1 MARFLAACSLKLH
14 RKAWA
19 AVFAVLVL
27 TSLVLGGFA
36 LATVSA
42 VTGHARVERYAGA
55 AAVVTGDQT
64 TRYTAEAL
72 GGESRSTSA
81 ELTERVRV
89 PRSVLP
95 RIAAVP
101 GVRAAVADDAFPVTM
116 SAKPAAAASG
126 RAAAE
131 PPTAPLSTISGPN
144 GSPVYGHPWQAAAL
158 APFTLREGRA
168 PVDPRQVVLDGYVA
182 DRAGVRVG
190 DEVTVQSLGGPAP
203 YRVSGIAAPDGQGD
217 RTGLGHQGAVFF
229 TEQRARQLAGHPES
243 ADAVGVLAAPGV
255 RAEQLHAGVRK
266 ALDGAEPVRSV
277 TAGQRYKEDNTAL
290 RVLTGD
296 SRGEPEFLD
305 AAPSRWGLL
314 QLLASVCGLVVM
326 IAALVVAGT
335 VAQAVH
341 QRAREMALLRAV
353 GATPGQLRAAVSRE
367 VRTVAV
373 TAAVIGAIGAE
384 PVFGLLLRLLR
395 SRDAVPAGL
404 ELPTPWW
411 LYAVPALTAGL
422 TVLVAWLAGTLA
434 CRRTSRVRPAQAM
447 GEAQAEPERPG
458 RGRTVTGLVTV
469 FLGVA
474 SAGTAVLQ
482 FGEVAAMA
490 AGTAAVTLVIG
501 CALLGPWIARGALRV
516 LAAPARRL
524 GGAGGY
530 LAAAAARANSRRLG
544 AAITP
549 IVLMVAFVAVQLSG
563 GATLDRQ
570 GGRQGMDAVRADLAV
585 TTDGPGITQETVSRI
600 GRVPGVAAASGVLHS
615 TVVLAR
621 KELGDPRLDRL
632 PVLAVSPA
640 ALPRVLD
647 PGVIEG
653 DTAKL
658 GRGTVAVGKDRA
670 RSLGLGIGSVVTLRY
685 GDGANV
691 SLRVAAVYE
700 RSLGLGDFLF
710 APEELAPHMSAP
722 LHSRVLLSLDS
733 PTRRGRGTG
742 PGTSTGTST
751 GARHETD
758 GRSGVDAPSGAH
770 DRSESVRA
778 EVRRVLADTAIGAR
792 VVPDPAG
799 ERRESADRGVGEVI
813 TVVAVGVIGGF
824 TVIAVLSTLT
834 LIMIGRRQEILLLR
848 LVGAGRRQIRRMLRI
863 EAAVV
868 GLTGLVVGA
877 VVAVIPLTALSLPLT
892 GALPYLPPSQ
902 AGLIVAVVAVT
913 VAAGTLLPMRPAL
926 RKRYPA
932 GPGRK

>member
-1 MARFLAACSLKLH
+1 MRPVHPVRSRRTARFLAARSLKLH
-14 RKAWA
+14 RRAWA

-36 LATVSA
+36 LATLSTVA
-42 VTGHARVERYAGA
+42 GHARVERYAGA

-64 TRYTAEAL
+64 TRYTAKMLGDEAQ
-72 GGESRSTSA
+72 STSA

-101 GVRAAVADDAFPVTM
+101 GVRAAVADDAFPVAVSVRPTGTRT
-116 SAKPAAAASG
+116 STPTSTST
-126 RAAAE
+126 
-131 PPTAPLSTISGPN
+131 PTATPA
-144 GSPVYGHPWQAAAL
+144 PVYGHPWQAAAL

-168 PVDPRQVVLDGYVA
+168 PAGPRQVVLDGDLA
-182 DRAGVRVG
+182 AHAGVHVG
-190 DEVTVQSLGGPAP
+190 DKITVQSLGAPAM
-203 YRVSGIAAPDGQGD
+203 YEVSGIAAPKGQGD

-229 TEQRARQLAGHPES
+229 TDQHARQLAGHPGS
-243 ADAVGVLAAPGV
+243 ADAIGVLAEPGV
-255 RAEQLHAGVRK
+255 SDEQIHAGVRA
-266 ALDGAEPVRSV
+266 ALGGTDPARSV
-277 TAGQRYKEDNTAL
+277 TAGQRYEEDDTGL

-314 QLLASVCGLVVM
+314 QLLVSVCTLVVM
-326 IAALVVAGT
+326 IAVLVVAGT

-353 GATPGQLRAAVSRE
+353 GATPKQLRATVSRE

-373 TAAVIGAIGAE
+373 VAAVIGAIGAV

-404 ELPTPWW
+404 ELPSPWW
-411 LYAVPALTAGL
+411 LYAVPLLTAGL

-434 CRRTSRVRPAQAM
+434 CRRTATVRPAQAM
-447 GEAQAEPERPG
+447 GEAQSEPERPG
-458 RGRTVTGLVTV
+458 RGRTVAGLVML

-490 AGTAAVTLVIG
+490 ASTAAMTLVIG
-501 CALLGPWIARGALRV
+501 CALLGPWIARGALQV
-516 LAAPARRL
+516 LGAPVRRF

-530 LAAAAARANSRRLG
+530 LAAAAAQANARRLG

-549 IVLMVAFVAVQLSG
+549 IVLMVAFVTVQLSG

-570 GGRQGMDAVRADLAV
+570 GGRQGVDAVRADLAV
-585 TTDGPGITQETVSRI
+585 TTGGPGITQQSVDRI

-621 KELGDPRLDRL
+621 KELGDPRLERL
-632 PVLAVSPA
+632 PVLAVDPA

-647 PGVIEG
+647 PGVVEG

-700 RSLGLGDFLF
+700 RSLALGDFLF
-710 APEELAPHMSAP
+710 ATEELAPHMSAP
-722 LHSRVLLSLDS
+722 LHSRVLLGLDV
-733 PTRRGRGTG
+733 PAGQVQ
-742 PGTSTGTST
+742 
-751 GARHETD
+751 AA
-758 GRSGVDAPSGAH
+758 VQ
-770 DRSESVRA
+770 
-778 EVRRVLADTAIGAR
+778 RVLADSAPGAR
-792 VVPDPAG
+792 VSPAPAG
-799 ERRESADRGVGEVI
+799 EQRQSEDRGVGEVI
-813 TVVAVGVIGGF
+813 TMVAVSVIGGF

-834 LIMIGRRQEILLLR
+834 LIMIGRRQEIQLLR

-868 GLTGLVVGA
+868 GLAGLVVGV
-877 VVAVIPLTALSLPLT
+877 VVALVPLVALSLPLT
-892 GALPYLPPSQ
+892 GALPYLPPAQ
-902 AGLIVAVVAVT
+902 AGVIVGVVAVT
-913 VAAGTLLPMRPAL
+913 VAAGVLLPMRPAL
-926 RKRYPA
+926 SKRHSA
-932 GPGRK
+932 GLARR

>member
-1 MARFLAACSLKLH
+1 MTYAPHDSSVRTGRTARFLAARSLKLH

-36 LATVSA
+36 LATLSA
-42 VTGHARVERYAGA
+42 VAGHARVERYAGA
-55 AAVVTGDQT
+55 AAVVTGDQS
-64 TRYTAEAL
+64 TRYTVKAL
-72 GGESRSTSA
+72 GETHSTST

-101 GVRAAVADDAFPVTM
+101 GVRAAVADDAFPVAI
-116 SAKPAAAASG
+116 SAKPTSTSSAAPSSNTENASDPK
-126 RAAAE
+126 ATPDPE
-131 PPTAPLSTISGPN
+131 TTSAPI
-144 GSPVYGHPWQAAAL
+144 YGHSWQAAAL
-158 APFTLREGRA
+158 APFTLREGSA
-168 PVDPRQVVLDGYVA
+168 PTGPRQVVLDGHLA

-190 DEVTVQSLGGPAP
+190 DEITVQSLGAPAT
-203 YRVSGIAAPDGQGD
+203 YEVRGIAAPKGQGD

-229 TEQRARQLAGHPES
+229 TDQRARQLAGHPGS
-243 ADAVGVLAAPGV
+243 TDAIGVLAEPGV
-255 RAEQLHAGVRK
+255 SDEKIHAGVRA
-266 ALDGAEPVRSV
+266 ALDGADPARSV
-277 TAGQRYKEDNTAL
+277 TAGQRYKEDSTAL

-305 AAPSRWGLL
+305 AAPSRWSLL
-314 QLLASVCGLVVM
+314 QLLGSVCALIVM
-326 IAALVVAGT
+326 IAVLVVAGT

-353 GATPGQLRAAVSRE
+353 GATPGQLRATVSRE

-373 TAAVIGAIGAE
+373 VAAVTGAVGAV

-411 LYAVPALTAGL
+411 LYAVPLLTAGL
-422 TVLVAWLAGTLA
+422 TVLVAWIAGTLS
-434 CRRTSRVRPAQAM
+434 CRRVARVRPAQAM
-447 GEAQAEPERPG
+447 GEAQGEPERPG
-458 RGRTVTGLVTV
+458 RGRTVTGLVTL

-490 AGTAAVTLVIG
+490 ASTAAVTLVIG

-516 LAAPARRL
+516 LGAPARRL

-530 LAAAAARANSRRLG
+530 LAAAAAQANSRRLG

-549 IVLMVAFVAVQLSG
+549 IVLMVAFVTVQLSG

-570 GGRQGMDAVRADLAV
+570 GGRQGEDAVRADLAV
-585 TTDGPGITQETVSRI
+585 VADGPGITEETANRVR
-600 GRVPGVAAASGVLHS
+600 RVPGVAAASGVLHS

-621 KELGDPRLDRL
+621 DDLGDPRLDRL

-647 PGVIEG
+647 PGVVEG

-670 RSLGLGIGSVVTLRY
+670 RSLGLGIGSAVTLRY

-691 SLRVAAVYE
+691 SLRVAAIYE
-700 RSLGLGDFLF
+700 RSLALGDFLF
-710 APEELAPHMSAP
+710 ATEELAPHMAAP
-722 LHSRVLLSLDS
+722 LHSRVLLGLDS
-733 PTRRGRGTG
+733 PAGRVQ
-742 PGTSTGTST
+742 
-751 GARHETD
+751 AA
-758 GRSGVDAPSGAH
+758 VQ
-770 DRSESVRA
+770 
-778 EVRRVLADTAIGAR
+778 RVLADSAPGAR
-792 VVPDPAG
+792 LVPDPAG
-799 ERRESADRGVGEVI
+799 EQREAEDRGVGEVI
-813 TVVAVGVIGGF
+813 TVVAVSVIGGF

-834 LIMIGRRQEILLLR
+834 LIMIGRRQEIQLLR

-868 GLTGLVVGA
+868 GLSGLVVGA
-877 VVAVIPLTALSLPLT
+877 VVALVPLIALSLPLAGT
-892 GALPYLPPSQ
+892 LPYLPPAQ
-902 AGLIVAVVAVT
+902 AGVIVAVVAVT
-913 VAAGTLLPMRPAL
+913 VAAGTLLPVWPTL
-926 RKRYPA
+926 RRRHAA
-932 GPGRK
+932 GPGRR